1 MEEFEKFSL
10 NNNELNFHGP
20 HNPDDDALT
29 ESVA

>member
-10 NNNELNFHGP
+10 NNNELNFHGHHP
-20 HNPDDDALT
+20 EEDALT